1 MLMIGKMKMTIN
13 HYHVR
18 IMDEKNR
25 INELIEENVYNVYDV
40 PHIDLNEF
48 VEQLVR
54 EVVNHTLTGI
64 DSGLPVE
71 QYVLAQFGIN

>member
-1 MLMIGKMKMTIN
+1 MNTIVN
-13 HYHVR
+13 DYHVR
-18 IMDEKNR
+18 IVDEKSR
-25 INELIEENVYNVYDV
+25 VNELIEECVYNIYDV

-54 EVVNHTLTGI
+54 EAVSHTLTGI